1 MGPTTKKIL
10 AYGMFAVVMALV
22 YMVSGFA
29 VDFIFRLCGDNEG
42 VSIISTIISCV
53 AFTIAIVAAVIVRNC
68 QMGIDRSDELFR
80 KCRKFLTA
88 TAIMFL
94 GFMLM
99 EWIFER
105 YTEKDYL
112 LGPKYWLSFSIA
124 SAIIDLL
131 YEKYK
136 EKKHQKDGNAL
147 VVAAEC
153 PDVAS
158 AESICNKLE
167 SNGIKAMVVEKD
179 SPIYIKGT
187 IEFAEA
193 QVQVCRKDLERA
205 LELNK

>member
-1 MGPTTKKIL
+1 MKPTTKKIL

-53 AFTIAIVAAVIVRNC
+53 AFTIAIVAAVIARNR
-68 QMGIDRSDELFR
+68 QMGIDRSDELIR
-80 KCRKFLTA
+80 KCRKFLSA

-99 EWIFER
+99 EWLFER

-167 SNGIKAMVVEKD
+167 SNGINAMVVEKD

-193 QVQVCRKDLERA
+193 QVQVGRKDLERA